1 MLSQNVSRVVI
12 VATLLLSCGV
22 AFAASPGFIVRN
34 SELRNSPSFSGQV
47 MQRLA
52 PGKGVTLLE
61 RRGGWRQV
69 EVTGTRLQGWV
80 RSYQVRAGKVPSTV
94 VAETRDEK
102 RGVLSDLASLSRSA
116 SGLLGGGS
124 QAGTNQT
131 TATIGIRGLS
141 AEELEAAKPD
151 KKQLEKLKKYGATRS
166 AGKKFAKAA
175 KLKKRKVN
183 TLKGDS

>member
-1 MLSQNVSRVVI
+1 MLDHKAHQVV
-12 VATLLLSCGV
+12 VLALLLLCCGA
-22 AFAASPGFIVRN
+22 AFAASPGFVVRN

-52 PGKGVTLLE
+52 PGKGVMLME
-61 RRGGWRQV
+61 RRGGWQQV

-80 RSYQVRAGKVPSTV
+80 RSYQVRPGAVPPTV
-94 VAETRDEK
+94 VEETSDEK

-124 QAGTNQT
+124 RTSTNQT

-151 KKQLEKLKKYGATRS
+151 EKQLEQLKKYAATRKE
-166 AGKKFAKAA
+166 GKKFAKSE
-175 KLKKRKVN
+175 KLKSRDVK
-183 TLKGDS
+183 TLKDKS

>member
-1 MLSQNVSRVVI
+1 
-12 VATLLLSCGV
+12 
-22 AFAASPGFIVRN
+22 
-34 SELRNSPSFSGQV
+34 
-47 MQRLA
+47 
-52 PGKGVTLLE
+52 
-61 RRGGWRQV
+61 V

-116 SGLLGGGS
+116 SGLLGGGN
-124 QAGTNQT
+124 QASTNQT

-151 KKQLEKLKKYGATRS
+151 KKQLEKLKKYAATRS
-166 AGKKFAKAA
+166 QGKKFAKTA

-183 TLKGDS
+183 TLEGDS